1 MIVGRV
7 YQDVEVDST
16 KLTEVSASIE
26 SSRMLSSGSQIALR
40 FDPALVIRNNIR
52 GARGLG
58 LFPGAITAM
67 KGRNGGGGYFLVKE
81 ILTVSYLLLN
91 LCFSEF

>member
-1 MIVGRV
+1 
-7 YQDVEVDST
+7 
-16 KLTEVSASIE
+16 
-26 SSRMLSSGSQIALR
+26 MLSGGSRIALK
-40 FDPALVIRNNIR
+40 FDPDLVIRNNIR

-81 ILTVSYLLLN
+81 ILTVSGL
-91 LCFSEF
+91 FV